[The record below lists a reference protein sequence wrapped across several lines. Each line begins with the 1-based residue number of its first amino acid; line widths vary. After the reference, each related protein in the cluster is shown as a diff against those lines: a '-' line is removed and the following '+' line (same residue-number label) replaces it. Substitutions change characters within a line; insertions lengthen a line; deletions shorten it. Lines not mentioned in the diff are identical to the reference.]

1 MYINSEMWF
10 LYKETA
16 ATTSKFFYSIK
27 KVSKAVNSNRKDLG
41 KRLQYTGGRVTSQK
55 LLKISN

>member
-1 MYINSEMWF
+1 MWF